1 MTNIPTD
8 PRQPEPQT
16 QDELQQEQFESAS
29 QQAGGTAEVARQL
42 EAGGDEGGTLRQADE
57 EAPLFPPEEAG
68 QLQDRWQQVQA
79 SFVDEPRQAVQQ
91 ADELVAGAIKRLAQT
106 FADERSQLE
115 SQWDRGDEVSTE
127 DLRVALQK
135 YRSFFG
141 RLLSV

>member
-1 MTNIPTD
+1 MTNTTTD
-8 PRQPEPQT
+8 PRQPEPQA
-16 QDELQQEQFESAS
+16 EGEPQQEQFATPP
-29 QQAGGTAEVARQL
+29 QQAGGTAELARQL
-42 EAGGDEGGTLRQADE
+42 ESGGDEGGTPRQAD
-57 EAPLFPPEEAG
+57 EAPLFPPDAAG

-115 SQWDRGDEVSTE
+115 RQWDRGDEVSTE

-141 RLLSV
+141 RLLAV

>member
-1 MTNIPTD
+1 MTNTTTD
-8 PRQPEPQT
+8 PRQPEPQA
-16 QDELQQEQFESAS
+16 QDELQQEQFQPAPQQPESTAELAS
-29 QQAGGTAEVARQL
+29 QLSGGRAEQAS
-42 EAGGDEGGTLRQADE
+42 QAD
-57 EAPLFPPEEAG
+57 EAPLFPPDEAG
-68 QLQDRWQQVQA
+68 HLQERWQEVQA

-115 SQWDRGDEVSTE
+115 GQWDRGDQVSTE

-141 RLLSV
+141 RLLKV

>member
-1 MTNIPTD
+1 MTNTTTD
-8 PRQPEPQT
+8 PRQPEPQA
-16 QDELQQEQFESAS
+16 QGALQQEQFASAP

-42 EAGGDEGGTLRQADE
+42 EAGGDEGGTVRQAD
-57 EAPLFPPEEAG
+57 EAPLFPPDEAG
-68 QLQDRWQQVQA
+68 QLQDRWQEVQA

-115 SQWDRGDEVSTE
+115 GQWDRGDDVSTE

-141 RLLSV
+141 RLLAV

>member
-1 MTNIPTD
+1 MTNTTTD
-8 PRQPEPQT
+8 PRQPEPQS
-16 QDELQQEQFESAS
+16 QGGLQQEQFAS
-29 QQAGGTAEVARQL
+29 TPQQAGGTAEVARQL
-42 EAGGDEGGTLRQADE
+42 EAGGDEGGTIRQTDE
-57 EAPLFPPEEAG
+57 TPLFPPDEAG

-115 SQWDRGDEVSTE
+115 GQWDRGDEVSTE

-141 RLLSV
+141 RLLAV

>member
-1 MTNIPTD
+1 MSDTSD
-8 PRQPEPQT
+8 
-16 QDELQQEQFESAS
+16 
-29 QQAGGTAEVARQL
+29 QQAIERPASTADVAAEQRPPEQQQQGTAEVARQL
-42 EAGGDEGGTLRQADE
+42 EAGGGDEGGTLRQADE
-57 EAPLFPPEEAG
+57 APLFPPDEAG
-68 QLQDRWQQVQA
+68 QLQDRWQEVQA

-115 SQWDRGDEVSTE
+115 GQWDRGDEVSTE

-141 RLLSV
+141 RLLKV